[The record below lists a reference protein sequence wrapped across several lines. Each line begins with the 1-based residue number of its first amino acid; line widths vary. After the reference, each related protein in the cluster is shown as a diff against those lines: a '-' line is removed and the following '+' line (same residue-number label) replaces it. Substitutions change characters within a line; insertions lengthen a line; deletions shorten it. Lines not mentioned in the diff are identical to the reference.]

1 MLEQG
6 ELDEAFLVYFTE
18 GHKEIKDISNQAL
31 VKVRTGNKKDLGN
44 WLYTVLYDM
53 LFELARGSRHRNLN
67 LFEQAASCWPSL
79 ALDALP
85 SHTSLV
91 RKGDILEI
99 AIVISE
105 RAIRNRPTTLY
116 YLMSEV
122 HGNMVSIIEFISKA
136 SFDPCKRQLPQ
147 PLHFS
152 RLLIYT
158 YYLEHCTEAVNRQQC
173 MRKACQAVRELAQP
187 RMFI

>member
-1 MLEQG
+1 MGYRAPCLP
-6 ELDEAFLVYFTE
+6 ASTR
-18 GHKEIKDISNQAL
+18 EIKDISNKAL
-31 VKVRTGNKKDLGN
+31 VSIFTGRKKDLGN
-44 WLYTVLYDM
+44 WMYTVLYNM
-53 LFELARGSRHRNLN
+53 LFELSKGSGHRMKQF
-67 LFEQAASCWPSL
+67 FEQAESCWPAL
-79 ALDALP
+79 ALNSVP
-85 SHTSLV
+85 SQTSLV
-91 RKGDILEI
+91 RKGDIVEI
-99 AIVISE
+99 AIVLSKQ
-105 RAIRNRPTTLY
+105 AIAQKRPTTLY

-187 RMFI
+187 R